1 MLIVTENENEV
12 LKSIVFL
19 LKQEMIDYEI
29 SNNYLDKKDDK
40 VIIISNNEYDLSNID
55 KRKFLIITDNKIDIR
70 DYSVECNEI
79 VTNLIGSNT
88 DYTKSQEE
96 YLFREGIYS
105 VINNIV
111 LDFINDK
118 TANKVI
124 YDLSCCK
131 NQPNDWVFKF
141 NSIAET
147 YAWLNRKNHE
157 LTDDLKVIDITNP
170 ILFNTFNDSDKE
182 IRYLSEYIYLAK
194 KGMNLST
201 IFVAS
206 RDQIKDKMK
215 NRFFHILACRCGNNV
230 KTYFCDIDVLE
241 AQEPELLERIR
252 DGINIYSDCV
262 YRDTYKDE
270 LSLGYVDCKLEKVK
284 EYTDLFNYIREKYS
298 ISLVEGGEYVRI

>member
-1 MLIVTENENEV
+1 MLIVSENENEV

-19 LKQEMIDYEI
+19 LNQEMIDYEI

-118 TANKVI
+118 TPNKVI